1 MMKMKVYSALCLRK
15 QSHAYT
21 YMYSENAYDVFLG
34 SYYKI
39 HVILRC
45 RELEFFKNIEKW
57 GFQDPV
63 TFCCFAP
70 FFIVCIDFTSKI
82 TCFI

>member
-1 MMKMKVYSALCLRK
+1 MCWWLHDQLHLKDMRNALCLRK

-21 YMYSENAYDVFLG
+21 YMYSENAYDVSVG

-45 RELEFFKNIEKW
+45 IELEFFKNIEK
-57 GFQDPV
+57 
-63 TFCCFAP
+63 
-70 FFIVCIDFTSKI
+70 
-82 TCFI
+82 

>member
-1 MMKMKVYSALCLRK
+1 
-15 QSHAYT
+15 
-21 YMYSENAYDVFLG
+21 MYSENAYDVFLG

-45 RELEFFKNIEKW
+45 IELEFFKNIEKW

-63 TFCCFAP
+63 TYCCFAP

-82 TCFI
+82 TRFI